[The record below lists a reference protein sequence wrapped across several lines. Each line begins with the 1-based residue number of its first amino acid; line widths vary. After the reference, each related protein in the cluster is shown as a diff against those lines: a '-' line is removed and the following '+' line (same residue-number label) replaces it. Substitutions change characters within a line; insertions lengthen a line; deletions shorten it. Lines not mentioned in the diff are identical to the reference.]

1 MTNKALRQ
9 WSWVHKWTSLVCTL
23 FLLLLCVTGLPL
35 VFYHEIEHVLGNAV
49 EAPEIEGPAS
59 RASLDT
65 IVVNSKAYF
74 PDKQLQYLSWD
85 EEEPELVYAGLGDE
99 LDSAGENNR
108 FLALDARTGDALGEI
123 PFQGTFM
130 FYVYR
135 LHVDIFA
142 GLAGK
147 LFLGFMGL
155 LFVASIVSGIVVY
168 GPSMRKLEF
177 GNVRHHRPRAVR
189 WLDLHN
195 LLGIVLAAWMIVVG
209 ATGVINTWADL
220 VFQHWRNNQLTE
232 MLGAHKDN
240 PRPEK
245 PTSIEAAIEMAR
257 DKLPGM
263 TPSFVAFPGTLYSS
277 SGHYTVFMHGDTPLT
292 SRLLQPVVIDAATG
306 AFTDTREMPWYVT
319 TLLISQPLHF
329 GDYGGM
335 PLKVLWAVLDVITIV
350 VLVTGLYLWF
360 RRRRP
365 SVANR
370 FADDAELARRYAGAP
385 AE

>member
-35 VFYHEIEHVLGNAV
+35 VFYHEIEHVLGNEV
-49 EAPEIEGPAS
+49 EAPEIENPGVN
-59 RASLDT
+59 ASLDT
-65 IVVNSKAYF
+65 IVTNSKAHV
-74 PDKQLQYLSWD
+74 PGKQLQYLSWD
-85 EEEPELVYAGLGDE
+85 EEEPALVYAGLGDE
-99 LDSAGENNR
+99 LDSEDGNR
-108 FLALDARTGDALGEI
+108 FLALDARTGEALGEI

-168 GPSMRKLEF
+168 SPSMRKLDF
-177 GNVRHHRPRAVR
+177 GSVRHHRPRAVR

-209 ATGVINTWADL
+209 GTGVINTWADL
-220 VFQHWRNNQLTE
+220 VFQYWRNDQLTE

-240 PRPEK
+240 PRPET
-245 PTSIEAAIEMAR
+245 PASLDTAIQTAR
-257 DKLPGM
+257 DKVPGM
-263 TPSFVAFPGTLYSS
+263 IPSFVAFPGTLYSS
-277 SGHYTVFMHGDTPLT
+277 TGHYTVFMHGDTPLT
-292 SRLLQPVVIDAATG
+292 SKLLQPVVIDAATG
-306 AFTDTREMPWYVT
+306 DFTDTREMPWYVT

-335 PLKVLWAVLDVITIV
+335 PLKILWAILDVITIV

-365 SVANR
+365 NAANR
-370 FADDAELARRYAGAP
+370 FADDAEIAPRYAGAP

>member
-1 MTNKALRQ
+1 MTNKALRL

-35 VFYHEIEHVLGNAV
+35 VFYHEIEHVLGNEV
-49 EAPEIEGPAS
+49 EAPEIENPGAS
-59 RASLDT
+59 ASLDT
-65 IVVNSKAYF
+65 IVTNSKAHF
-74 PDKQLQYLSWD
+74 PGKQLQYLSWD
-85 EEEPELVYAGLGDE
+85 EEEPALVYAGLGDE
-99 LDSAGENNR
+99 LDSEDGNR
-108 FLALDARTGDALGEI
+108 FLALDARTGEALGEI
-123 PFQGTFM
+123 PFQGTVM
-130 FYVYR
+130 YYVYR

-168 GPSMRKLEF
+168 SPSMRKLEF
-177 GNVRHHRPRAVR
+177 GSVRHHRPRAVR

-220 VFQHWRNNQLTE
+220 VFQYWRNDQLAE

-240 PRPEK
+240 PRPET
-245 PTSIEAAIEMAR
+245 PASLDTAIQTAR
-257 DKLPGM
+257 DKVPGM
-263 TPSFVAFPGTLYSS
+263 IPSFVALPGTLYSS
-277 SGHYTVFMHGDTPLT
+277 TGHYTVFMHGDTPLT
-292 SRLLQPVVIDAATG
+292 SKLLQPVVIDAATG
-306 AFTDTREMPWYVT
+306 DFTDSREMPWYVT

-335 PLKVLWAVLDVITIV
+335 PLKILWAILDVITIV

-365 SVANR
+365 NADNR
-370 FADDAELARRYAGAP
+370 FADDAEIAPRYAGAP

>member
-1 MTNKALRQ
+1 MTNKTLRQ

-35 VFYHEIEHVLGNAV
+35 VFYHEIEHALGNAV
-49 EAPEIEGPAS
+49 EAPEIEDPAS

-65 IVVNSKAYF
+65 VVANSKAHF
-74 PDKQLQYLSWD
+74 PDRHLQYLSWD
-85 EEEPELVYAGLGDE
+85 EEEPELVYAGLGE
-99 LDSAGENNR
+99 QLDSDENNR
-108 FLALDARTGDALGEI
+108 FLALDARTGEALGEI

-168 GPSMRKLEF
+168 SPSMRKLDF
-177 GNVRHHRPRAVR
+177 GSVRHHRPRAVR

-209 ATGVINTWADL
+209 GTGVINTWADL
-220 VFQHWRNNQLTE
+220 VFQYWRNDQLTE
-232 MLGAHKDN
+232 MLGEHKDN
-240 PRPEK
+240 PRPET
-245 PTSIEAAIEMAR
+245 PASIEAAIQTAR
-257 DKLPGM
+257 DKVPGM
-263 TPSFVAFPGTLYSS
+263 IPSFVAFPGTLYSS
-277 SGHYTVFMHGDTPLT
+277 TGHYTVFMHGDTPLT
-292 SRLLQPVVIDAATG
+292 SKLLQPVVIDAATG
-306 AFTDTREMPWYVT
+306 DFTDTREMPWYVT

-335 PLKVLWAVLDVITIV
+335 PLKILWAILDVITIV

-365 SVANR
+365 NAANR
-370 FADDAELARRYAGAP
+370 FADDAEIAPRYAGAP

>member
-35 VFYHEIEHVLGNAV
+35 VFYHEIEHVLGNEV
-49 EAPEIEGPAS
+49 EAPEIENPGVN
-59 RASLDT
+59 ASLDT
-65 IVVNSKAYF
+65 IVTNSKAHF
-74 PDKQLQYLSWD
+74 PGKQLQYLSWD
-85 EEEPELVYAGLGDE
+85 EEEPALVYAGLGDE
-99 LDSAGENNR
+99 LDSEDGNR
-108 FLALDARTGDALGEI
+108 YLALDARTGEALGEI
-123 PFQGTFM
+123 PFQGTVM

-168 GPSMRKLEF
+168 SPSMRKLDF
-177 GNVRHHRPRAVR
+177 GSVRHHRPRAVR

-209 ATGVINTWADL
+209 GTGASIRGRIWFSV
-220 VFQHWRNNQLTE
+220 WRNDQLTE

-240 PRPEK
+240 PRPET
-245 PTSIEAAIEMAR
+245 PASLETAIQTAR
-257 DKLPGM
+257 DKVPGM
-263 TPSFVAFPGTLYSS
+263 IPSFVAFPGTLYSS
-277 SGHYTVFMHGDTPLT
+277 TGHYTVFMHGDTPLT
-292 SRLLQPVVIDAATG
+292 SKLLQPVVIDAATG
-306 AFTDTREMPWYVT
+306 DFTDTREMPWYVT

-335 PLKVLWAVLDVITIV
+335 PLKILWAILDVITIV

-365 SVANR
+365 NAANR
-370 FADDAELARRYAGAP
+370 FADDAEIAPRYAGAP

>member
-1 MTNKALRQ
+1 MTNRTLRQ
-9 WSWVHKWTSLVCTL
+9 WSWVHKWTSLLCTL

-35 VFYHEIEHVLGNAV
+35 IFYHEIEHALGNAV
-49 EAPEIEGPAS
+49 EAPEMAAPAS
-59 RASLDT
+59 RVSLDV
-65 IVVNSKAYF
+65 IAANSKAQF
-74 PDKQLQYLSWD
+74 PGKHLQYLSWD
-85 EEEPELVYAGLGDE
+85 EEEPHLVYAGLGE
-99 LDSAGENNR
+99 TLDSAGENNN
-108 FLALDARTGDALGEI
+108 FLALDARTGKALGEI

-168 GPSMRKLEF
+168 GPSMRKLDF
-177 GNVRHHRPRAVR
+177 GSVRHHRPRAVR

-209 ATGVINTWADL
+209 GTGIINTWADL
-220 VFQHWRNNQLTE
+220 VFQHWRNNQLAA
-232 MLGAHKDN
+232 MLGGHKDN
-240 PRPEK
+240 PRPEN
-245 PTSIEAAIEMAR
+245 PASVHAAIEMAGA
-257 DKLPGM
+257 KLPGM
-263 TPSFVAFPGTLYSS
+263 TPSFVAFPGSLYSS
-277 SGHYTVFMHGDTPLT
+277 NGHYTVFMRGETPLT

-306 AFTDTREMPWYVT
+306 KFTDTREMPWYVT

-335 PLKVLWAVLDVITIV
+335 PLKILWGILDVITIV
-350 VLVTGLYLWF
+350 VLVTGLYLWL

-365 SVANR
+365 SAANR
-370 FADDAELARRYAGAP
+370 FADDDQVAERYVGAP